1 MRSNCLKATEPLRGD
16 SLLFTTNSPWVSST
30 NFIDLG
36 RMKGWDDLGVAHVS
50 IIIAMLQL
58 NGFDKVFY
66 GNPVFL
72 VLSESKQFKQ

>member
-16 SLLFTTNSPWVSST
+16 SLLFTTNSPGVSST

-36 RMKGWDDLGVAHVS
+36 RMKGWVDLGVGHFS
-50 IIIAMLQL
+50 IIVAMLQL